1 MFFRRRSPAAHRWYV
16 TATTVLSGD
25 RYRTTMGGFIVRV
38 VMLTVVIALFAT
50 FSDVR
55 AAADQQHAT
64 AVLRSRIAE
73 LESPV

>member
-1 MFFRRRSPAAHRWYV
+1 
-16 TATTVLSGD
+16 
-25 RYRTTMGGFIVRV
+25 MGGFIVRV